1 MKFDL
6 DLKTLITIIT
16 FAVSV
21 AGFYYST
28 QSRLDDLENKIFV
41 LDKKVK
47 RFARQNNTK
56 DTKNH
61 KK

>member
-1 MKFDL
+1 VKLNL

-28 QSRLDDLENKIFV
+28 QSRLDELENKISV
-41 LDKKVK
+41 LEKKVK
-47 RFARQNNTK
+47 RLNKQNSHGIN
-56 DTKNH
+56 KNG

>member
-1 MKFDL
+1 MKLNL

-28 QSRLDDLENKIFV
+28 QSRLDELENKIST
-41 LDKKVK
+41 LEKKVK
-47 RFARQNNTK
+47 RPEPVINQR
-56 DTKNH
+56 
-61 KK
+61 